1 MTQTI
6 QVETCSVSAP
16 VGKGGVPQANS
27 PGTEG
32 DASLFAQLLAVAQNL
47 TVPEGQGQPAAL
59 PVDNPIP
66 EQHEPP
72 SADEI
77 TQMIAS
83 LGLPV
88 LAGNALLAQPIAMPV
103 ENTPDGETLRLPMR
117 VAFLPQVATDAPVL
131 THPPA
136 ETDTTPAREISS
148 DTATFQTPLAG
159 DDADASFTAPQ
170 ANPIVAP
177 AQSAPETPATAVPP
191 LSGEVTP
198 VALAD
203 LMPKTPPASNMEPAT
218 PLVTEAQ
225 RSSQNA
231 AEKATASSEV
241 SPSVTGVQNP
251 IAVPAQASNAGQP
264 QDGRGHERQNAT
276 LATAGSVRPQAKR
289 SAAFG
294 SAEKAS
300 PLQPAETHL
309 HHIQGVETASAMHRV
324 QETVTR
330 PSEVSPAEVVR
341 QVAQQVETMVNTHH
355 TSSVTLQLE
364 PEHLG
369 RLRVTI
375 SLNDGAIHTHIVAD
389 NHAVRQMLESNSAL
403 LQQALQ
409 ERGLQLGALQVSV
422 QGDGRQF
429 FTHQPYASPSH
440 GRGWLEAEPVWSTAE
455 ANFGRTTPG
464 GINLLV

>member
-16 VGKGGVPQANS
+16 VGKGGVPQADS
-27 PGTEG
+27 PGAEG
-32 DASLFAQLLAVAQNL
+32 DASLFAQLLAIAQNL
-47 TVPEGQGQPAAL
+47 TVPEGQGQPAVL
-59 PVDNPIP
+59 PVDNPTP
-66 EQHEPP
+66 EQHEPS

-77 TQMIAS
+77 TQMVAS

-88 LAGNALLAQPIAMPV
+88 LAGNVLLAQPVAIPV
-103 ENTPDGETLRLPMR
+103 ENTPDGETPRLPMR

-136 ETDTTPAREISS
+136 ETEPTPAKGISS
-148 DTATFQTPLAG
+148 DAATFQTPLAAE
-159 DDADASFTAPQ
+159 DADVSFTTPQ
-170 ANPIVAP
+170 VNPIGESTR
-177 AQSAPETPATAVPP
+177 SASETPVTVALP
-191 LSGEVTP
+191 LSDEVTS

-203 LMPKTPPASNMEPAT
+203 LMPKAPPASEMESAV
-218 PLVTEAQ
+218 PLAPEAQ
-225 RSSQNA
+225 RSSQNTT
-231 AEKATASSEV
+231 EKAQAPSEV
-241 SPSVTGVQNP
+241 SPSVAELQNP
-251 IAVPAQASNAGQP
+251 ISAPAQASNAGQP
-264 QDGRGHERQNAT
+264 LDGRQHERQNAT
-276 LATAGSVRPQAKR
+276 LATPGSVRPQAKR

-294 SAEKAS
+294 AAEKVS

-324 QETVTR
+324 QETVAR
-330 PSEVSPAEVVR
+330 PPEVSPTEVVR
-341 QVAQQVETMVNTHH
+341 QVAQQVETMVNTHN

-375 SLNDGAIHTHIVAD
+375 SFSDGAIHTHIVAD

-429 FTHQPYASPSH
+429 FTHQPYTSPSH

-455 ANFGRTTPG
+455 TSFGRRTPG